1 MDKKKFTIR
10 FMGGM
15 AIALLFIAVIVELCT
30 FKVIEANLFEEVTKH
45 IVVWLSLLV
54 GVELFSFFIFA
65 PLTGHILYDK
75 KK

>member
-15 AIALLFIAVIVELCT
+15 AIALLLIAVIVELCT

-54 GVELFSFFIFA
+54 GVELFSLFIFA
-65 PLTGHILYDK
+65 PLTWHILYDK